1 MKSLSTI
8 ILSGI
13 FVTFTFAQIDTNV
26 FLSKIPSLPSNPC
39 IMIKEQK
46 DKYLDEV
53 DKVDQELLN
62 EIDLKE
68 QAIETN
74 INNSQDQIKKHFAK
88 GYGLSDA
95 DMQKLKNNE
104 MSEAEKNTMIN
115 KLLNEKANLSL
126 EEVKKLKNM
135 SKEGRQAWA
144 EAYSTEQMLTTQA
157 NQDSGTAQPMTGINI
172 YELTSEQQLLIQK
185 FSSDEQY
192 FNNQLAELEKENSL
206 ELKELKDVG
215 DEEYCNKINLRY
227 YDILNNRL
235 ANIKSTIVDYNRFD
249 ELTSELNKATS
260 GINQD
265 ASALGVQAL
274 RAIEGYVSKLK
285 SIFKYVHT
293 SD

>member
-1 MKSLSTI
+1 MKTLSTI

-13 FVTFTFAQIDTNV
+13 FVTFTFAQTDTNV
-26 FLSKIPSLPSNPC
+26 FLSKIPFLPNNPC
-39 IMIKEQK
+39 LMSREQK
-46 DKYLDEV
+46 DKYLDAV
-53 DKVDQELLN
+53 DKADQELLN

-74 INNSQDQIKKHFAK
+74 INNSQEQIKNHFAK
-88 GYGLSDA
+88 ENGLSDA
-95 DMQKLKNNE
+95 DMQKLKNKE
-104 MSEAEKNTMIN
+104 MSEAEKNAMVN
-115 KLLNEKANLSL
+115 KGLNEKANLSL

-144 EAYSTEQMLTTQA
+144 EAYSTEQMLTAQA
-157 NQDSGTAQPMTGINI
+157 NQDSGKTQQINNMNV

-185 FSSDEQY
+185 FSSDKQY
-192 FNNQLAELEKENSL
+192 FNNQLAELDKENSL
-206 ELKELKDVG
+206 ELKELKDVS

-235 ANIKSTIVDYNRFD
+235 TNIKSTMVDYNRFD
-249 ELTSELNKATS
+249 ELTSELNNATT

-265 ASALGVQAL
+265 ASASGVQTL
-274 RAIEGYVSKLK
+274 RAIEDYVSKLK
-285 SIFKYVHT
+285 SIFKYVPT